1 MSATSR
7 RAVLQLY
14 RDLLRYGRKL
24 EFTDKEY
31 YFLRIRHKFQVSSRS
46 RMIQNS
52 MILQYAYFQANKD
65 LQDPQDITREIK
77 VSDHRVY
84 IQKPHYINPL
94 ILIRRSDI
102 SS

>member
-1 MSATSR
+1 MSAPSR

-31 YFLRIRHKFQVSSRS
+31 YFLRIRHE
-46 RMIQNS
+46 
-52 MILQYAYFQANKD
+52 FQANKD
-65 LQDPQDITREIK
+65 LQDPEDITRGIK
-77 VSDHRVY
+77 VSDHRVSEQNR
-84 IQKPHYINPL
+84 ITQ
-94 ILIRRSDI
+94 ILIRRLDI